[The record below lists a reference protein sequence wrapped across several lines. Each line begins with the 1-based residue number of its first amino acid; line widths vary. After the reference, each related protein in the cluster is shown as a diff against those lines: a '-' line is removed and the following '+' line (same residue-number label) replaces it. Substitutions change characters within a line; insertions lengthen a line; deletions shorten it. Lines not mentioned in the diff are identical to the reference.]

1 MAHRAREGTPTH
13 SLPRFREF
21 YNAVKE
27 AQKTPG
33 DWSVLQRFYHERVF
47 SPATVKTLEK
57 LGFDFEKW
65 SFPEEVITSFAS
77 GNREEKRRL
86 VDQLYSA
93 VGEIV
98 THCRNKELIKAQAM
112 KDFQG
117 VLSASTRGKTIDAD
131 RFFELMYREFR
142 HDANKPIEGMMIAL
156 DRMENRL
163 Q

>member
-1 MAHRAREGTPTH
+1 
-13 SLPRFREF
+13 
-21 YNAVKE
+21 
-27 AQKTPG
+27 
-33 DWSVLQRFYHERVF
+33 
-47 SPATVKTLEK
+47 
-57 LGFDFEKW
+57 
-65 SFPEEVITSFAS
+65 
-77 GNREEKRRL
+77 
-86 VDQLYSA
+86 
-93 VGEIV
+93 
-98 THCRNKELIKAQAM
+98 M